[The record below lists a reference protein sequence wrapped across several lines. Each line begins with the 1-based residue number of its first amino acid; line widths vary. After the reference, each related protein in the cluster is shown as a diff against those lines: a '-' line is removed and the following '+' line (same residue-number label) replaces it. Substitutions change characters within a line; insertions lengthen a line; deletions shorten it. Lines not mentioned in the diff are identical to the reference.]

1 MKTRLWLVIAVAFT
15 CATTLYA
22 HNYQGYQNVI
32 GDWNVLTLGGYTI
45 ANPISVDLAPTNA
58 PDASAQYS
66 IRCQLIYRDNRIPR
80 PRSDNELKIVLGTGN
95 VLNEWL
101 RDFIA
106 NEYAGSDYDDLF
118 EKYKNC
124 MLAEDLNARFPEYIA
139 EQILKIEDPLAR
151 PDVDTVTVTVSAEG
165 AFRDDLIRE
174 AEKEN
179 NFQEQE

>member
-1 MKTRLWLVIAVAFT
+1 MRIKLCLVIAVAFT
-15 CATTLYA
+15 CVTALA
-22 HNYQGYQNVI
+22 EHNYQGYENVI

-45 ANPISVDLAPTNA
+45 AKAISVDLAPTNA

-151 PDVDTVTVTVSAEG
+151 PDVDTVTVTVAAEG
-165 AFRDDLIRE
+165 AFREDLI
-174 AEKEN
+174 KETIS
-179 NFQEQE
+179 QESE